1 MDSQGI
7 AASSTDS
14 LHLEGELYLG
24 YASFA
29 YYVKDVHGYQL
40 HRNGNDHLVMCKKG
54 VYFLF
59 ELTLNCSNAE
69 CGYVYV
75 RSDMWGHIYA
85 ENPDLSQC
93 LSDKCW
99 RRKGRLRSGDKD
111 WHCHIDPSLWDNIE
125 VKIDNNT
132 VRCLHPRQIPHGKHN
147 EI

>member
-1 MDSQGI
+1 MNAQSADT
-7 AASSTDS
+7 SSAGS

-29 YYVKDVHGYQL
+29 HYVKNVYGYQL

-59 ELTLNCSNAE
+59 ELTLDCSNAE

-75 RSDMWGHIYA
+75 GSDMWGYIYA

-93 LSDKCW
+93 LSDKCR
-99 RRKGRLRSGDKD
+99 RRKGRLLYGEKD
-111 WHCHIDPSLWDNIE
+111 WHCHIDPSLWNKISVDINNRQT
-125 VKIDNNT
+125 VKCI
-132 VRCLHPRQIPHGKHN
+132 HP
-147 EI
+147 